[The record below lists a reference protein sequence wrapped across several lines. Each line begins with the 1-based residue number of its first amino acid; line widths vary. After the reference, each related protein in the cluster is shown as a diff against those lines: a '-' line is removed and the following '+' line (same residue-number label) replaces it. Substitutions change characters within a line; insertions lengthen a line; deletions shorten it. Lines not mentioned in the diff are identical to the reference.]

1 MLEGRG
7 LTPGSTGG
15 FRVAVRRMCQPFAC
29 VSLFDTSLFDASLT
43 PLLAPLLTPLLAPLF
58 ELLTPL
64 LTPLFE
70 LLTPLLTPF
79 QVFSTDF
86 SLMVYG
92 MGARFLKHG
101 CMRLKCL
108 SRVSESKRITVCLNH
123 CLCLSLRD
131 ISESCAW
138 SS

>member
-43 PLLAPLLTPLLAPLF
+43 PLLAPLF
-58 ELLTPL
+58 E
-64 LTPLFE
+64 
-70 LLTPLLTPF
+70 LLTPF
-79 QVFSTDF
+79 QVFSTGF
-86 SLMVYG
+86 SLMVCG

-101 CMRLKCL
+101 CMRLKRLSTCL
-108 SRVSESKRITVCLNH
+108 SRVSESKITPTSLWSR
-123 CLCLSLRD
+123 LCSARPAFATDNLLGNP
-131 ISESCAW
+131 ISPQFRVTARRTTTIE
-138 SS
+138 